1 MVFPLVVVASNIN
14 KIMKY
19 DIPAALDTLKPGAE
33 WMLNGGDYTGI
44 TWLSSEQQPTKTEV
58 IDKIAE
64 LDAAEPMRL
73 LRIERN
79 KKIAETDWRV
89 LPDQTPSD
97 DWINYRQALRD
108 LPANASPKLDIG
120 GELDFSSFTWP
131 TEPE

>member
-1 MVFPLVVVASNIN
+1 MKHDIAS
-14 KIMKY
+14 
-19 DIPAALDTLKPGAE
+19 ALLTLKPGAQ
-33 WMLNGGDYTGI
+33 WSLNGFDYTGLE
-44 TWLSSEQQPTKTEV
+44 WLDSEQQPTKQE
-58 IDKIAE
+58 IFDKIAE

-79 KKIAETDWRV
+79 KKIAETDWRM

-108 LPANASPKLDIG
+108 LPASASPKLDKD

-131 TEPE
+131 TEPS

>member
-19 DIPAALDTLKPGAE
+19 DITHAIQSLKPGSQWTLRGNDYSGLE
-33 WMLNGGDYTGI
+33 WMDSG
-44 TWLSSEQQPTKTEV
+44 QQPTKQE
-58 IDKIAE
+58 IFDKIAE
-64 LDAAEPMRL
+64 LDAAEPIRL

-79 KKIAETDWRV
+79 KKIAETDWRM

-108 LPANASPKLDIG
+108 LPASTSPKLDSNY
-120 GELDFSSFTWP
+120 ELDFSSFTWP
-131 TEPE
+131 TEPS

>member
-1 MVFPLVVVASNIN
+1 
-14 KIMKY
+14 MKY
-19 DIPAALDTLKPGAE
+19 DIGSALLNLKPEAQWVLRGREYSGLE
-33 WMLNGGDYTGI
+33 WLDSG
-44 TWLSSEQQPTKTEV
+44 QQPTEQEV
-58 IDKIAE
+58 KEKIIE

-79 KKIAETDWRV
+79 KKIAETDWRM
-89 LPDQTPSD
+89 LSDHTPSD

-108 LPANASPKLDIG
+108 LPASSSPKLDSS

>member
-1 MVFPLVVVASNIN
+1 
-14 KIMKY
+14 MKY
-19 DIPAALDTLKPGAE
+19 GIAEALQALKPGAE
-33 WMLNGGDYTGI
+33 WTLSGEDYSGLE
-44 TWLSSEQQPTKTEV
+44 WLDSGQQPTEQEV
-58 IDKIAE
+58 KSKIIE
-64 LDAAEPMRL
+64 LDNAEPMRL

-108 LPANASPKLDIG
+108 LPASSTPKLDSY

>member
-1 MVFPLVVVASNIN
+1 
-14 KIMKY
+14 MKY
-19 DIPAALDTLKPGAE
+19 TIVDALHSLKPGAQ
-33 WMLNGGDYTGI
+33 WTLRGKDYTGLE
-44 TWLSSEQQPTKTEV
+44 WLDSGQQPTKTEV
-58 IDKIAE
+58 ADKIAE

-108 LPANASPKLDIG
+108 LPASASPKLNSDY
-120 GELDFSSFTWP
+120 ELDLTSITWP
-131 TEPE
+131 TEPS